1 MEDVRA
7 QVAELYR
14 RYGAMVHR
22 RALWVLGNEADAH
35 EVLQEVFAALLERPA
50 PAEVRARSLYSVTTQ
65 ASLKR
70 LQNQKNSSRLLRES
84 VSAGPART
92 PLAFNEAVRM
102 RQTLERLPAQ
112 LAEVAVYYFID
123 ELSLDDIA
131 SITGCSQR
139 TIGNLLQRVVEWG
152 RTQGQPWSSK

>member
-1 MEDVRA
+1 MEDVRT

-50 PAEVRARSLYSVTTQ
+50 PADVRVLGLYSATTQ

-70 LQNQKNSSRLLRES
+70 LHDQKNRSRLLRES
-84 VSAGPART
+84 VAAGPART
-92 PLAFNEAVRM
+92 PLAFNDAVRI

-131 SITGCSQR
+131 SIMGCSQR
-139 TIGNLLQRVVEWG
+139 TVGNLLQRIVDWG
-152 RTQGQPWSSK
+152 RAQEQPCSSR

>member
-7 QVAELYR
+7 QVAQLYR

-50 PAEVRARSLYSVTTQ
+50 LSDLRALSLYSVTTQ

-70 LQNQKNSSRLLRES
+70 LRDQKNRARLLRES
-84 VSAGPART
+84 VAAGPARS
-92 PLAFNEAVRM
+92 PLAFNDAVRV
-102 RQTLERLPAQ
+102 RQALERLPAQ

-123 ELSLDDIA
+123 ELSHDDIGN
-131 SITGCSQR
+131 IMGCSRR
-139 TIGNLLQRVVEWG
+139 TVGNLLQRIADWNRAQEDPCLS
-152 RTQGQPWSSK
+152 R